1 MKNYLNSECP
11 YCGKKFTEND
21 DIVVCPDCGTPHH
34 RECYKEHGN
43 CANSEL
49 HGNFEWGIPSE
60 SKTYESNSESEH
72 NIDSFACP
80 NCGGMN
86 PVGTNFCA
94 HCGAPLPTENN
105 TRRTPEFTVTR
116 IDGMGNDMD
125 GENPMDVAQYV
136 RTNIGYFLPRFISFT
151 KGNKF
156 DTNFSA
162 FIFSYFYLFYRKMY
176 ALGIAVFVSTTI
188 LSIPAF
194 LLDFATLQEAYIK
207 LGLLSQKIWEV
218 PHTDVLTI
226 YGFVASILVWGIRI
240 GLMLFFNRIYYRKA
254 VLVVKGIKKGLQE
267 ANALNDM
274 NFAVFARK
282 KGGTSYVGPIIIAAV
297 IFAASMLLAYVIVSS
312 PYFIMP
318 TAI

>member
-49 HGNFEWGIPSE
+49 HGSFEWNNPAENKNE
-60 SKTYESNSESEH
+60 SKKVF
-72 NIDSFACP
+72 DSYACP

-86 PVGTNFCA
+86 PAENDFCSY
-94 HCGAPLPTENN
+94 CGAPLAAKQTANRNPG
-105 TRRTPEFTVTR
+105 FTVSR

-136 RTNIGYFLPRFISFT
+136 RTNIGYFLPRFISFS

-176 ALGIAVFVSTTI
+176 TLGIAVFASTAV

-194 LLDFATLQEAYIK
+194 LLDFEMLQETYIK
-207 LGLLSQKIWEV
+207 LGFLSQKIWEV
-218 PHTDVLTI
+218 PHTDILTT
-226 YGFVASILVWGIRI
+226 YAFVASILVWAIRVA
-240 GLMLFFNRIYYRKA
+240 LMLFFNRIYYRKA
-254 VLVVKGIKKGLQE
+254 ILVVKGIKKGLME
-267 ANALNDM
+267 ANAFNDM

-282 KGGTSYVGPIIIAAV
+282 KGGTSYVGPFVIAALLIAV
-297 IFAASMLLAYVIVSS
+297 SMVLAYIMISS